1 MPAQPK
7 IYTYTYKANVT
18 FELTI
23 DAANEEEAFEAM
35 EASDW
40 LKAWTET
47 DNEIWLDDVNAAGPD
62 HADD

>member
-62 HADD
+62 NAND